1 MFFVYSIRY
10 IAENMFLMVK
20 FMHAVVGADKSL
32 YVHCAAHS
40 LGAHACGFL
49 GKHLIVD
56 TDPAAKNL
64 DRISAMD
71 PAGPLFTNDIP
82 YPFNKLNILPT
93 ARLGP
98 HDATYVDV
106 IHSDGGAHAFSL
118 LPQVRTIKK

>member
-1 MFFVYSIRY
+1 
-10 IAENMFLMVK
+10 MFLMVK
-20 FMHAVVGADKSL
+20 FMHSVVKKKDL

-49 GKHLIVD
+49 GKALIID
-56 TDPAAKNL
+56 TDKYSKGLN
-64 DRISAMD
+64 RISAMD

-98 HDATYVDV
+98 HDATFVDA

-118 LPQVRTIKK
+118 LPQVKYFCPKIYTVKKLKK

>member
-1 MFFVYSIRY
+1 MY
-10 IAENMFLMVK
+10 LMVK
-20 FMHAVVGADKSL
+20 LMHSVVGRDL

-40 LGAHACGFL
+40 LGAHACGFV

-56 TDPAAKNL
+56 TDKAAKNL

-82 YPFNKLNILPT
+82 YPFNSLNILPT
-93 ARLGP
+93 ARLNP

-106 IHSDGGAHAFSL
+106 IHSDGAPHAFSL
-118 LPQVRTIKK
+118 LPQVRIELFQVMSQSSDVN